1 MDTYLRPTSRSLRTR
16 VLLAFPLITFALLL
30 LSGCLQLKPPGDVS
44 GLRSAVAERLAL
56 MPDVARHKWN
66 TGAAITDPAREQ
78 RLIET
83 AILKGRQI
91 DIPDEVS
98 RAAIEAQINASKQMQ
113 EELLRSWRE
122 AGEGTFV
129 SVPDFAEETR
139 PKIEAAT
146 DQLIQELGAA
156 LNILNSCGAGRTLRA
171 PPNGDL
177 ISEDVW
183 ATAVEGLIR
192 SAGGPAQDDCSQR

>member
-1 MDTYLRPTSRSLRTR
+1 MDTYLRPTSFSLRPR
-16 VLLAFPLITFALLL
+16 EMIVISLIAFALLL
-30 LSGCLQLKPPGDVS
+30 LPGCLQLKPAGDVS
-44 GLRSAVAERLAL
+44 GLRSAVADRLAL

-66 TGAAITDPAREQ
+66 TRAAITDPAREQ
-78 RLIET
+78 LLIET
-83 AILKGRQI
+83 AMIKGRQI
-91 DIPDEVS
+91 GIPDEVT
-98 RAAIEAQINASKQMQ
+98 RAAIEAQITASKQMQ
-113 EELLRSWRE
+113 AELIGSWRE
-122 AGEGTFV
+122 TEEGMFV

-146 DQLIQELGAA
+146 DRFIQELGAA
-156 LNILNSCGAGRTLRA
+156 LRVLNSCDAGTTLRA

-192 SAGGPAQDDCSQR
+192 SAGGPAQDDCLQR